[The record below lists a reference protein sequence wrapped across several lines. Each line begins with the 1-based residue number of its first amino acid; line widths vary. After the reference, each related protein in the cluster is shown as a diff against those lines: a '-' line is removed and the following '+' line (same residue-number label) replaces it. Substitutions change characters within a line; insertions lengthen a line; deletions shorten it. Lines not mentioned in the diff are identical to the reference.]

1 MENDVLENDVLEN
14 DESLEEENNK
24 IFKVLVCIDGSD
36 ESYRGLRYA
45 VRLGLGVDTDLTLL
59 YVRRADKELSTGGL
73 DMRMTRENMLDW
85 GLELPGMNYLRKGL
99 DLLTEMGYLDGEWS
113 SKTTHVDT
121 KGDPLGNNKVVYT
134 NEHGRKVTLK
144 LMVAPSAEIGILDE
158 CDAGEYNLA
167 IVSASDRGD
176 DDDIESIFVNSVS
189 QRVASE
195 AHCSVIIA
203 KGLAESHGHM
213 VCVNGSSSSLNTAR
227 NDAILAS
234 RCDCPVYLFTVT
246 KDEKGIEKAQ
256 AVIDE
261 ARTVIEEAG
270 YSIEGEKIAV
280 GDPVDCIIEEGCNYS
295 ITVLC
300 GEHGTGMRRFLKSSI
315 TTSIIEG
322 AKSSVMLSR

>member
-1 MENDVLENDVLEN
+1 MENDVLD
-14 DESLEEENNK
+14 DEVSLEEEKNN

-85 GLELPGMNYLRKGL
+85 GLELPGMDYLRRGL

-121 KGDPLGNNKVVYT
+121 KGDPLGNNQVDYT
-134 NEHGRKVTLK
+134 NEHGRKVKLK
-144 LMVAPSAEIGILDE
+144 LLVAPSAEIGILDE

-167 IVSASDRGD
+167 IVSAGDRD
-176 DDDIESIFVNSVS
+176 DEDDLESLFVNSVS
-189 QRVASE
+189 QRMATE

-203 KGLAESHGHM
+203 KGLEESHGHM
-213 VCVNGSSSSLNTAR
+213 VCLNGSSSSLNTAR

-234 RCDCPVYLFTVT
+234 RCDCPVYLFSVA

-261 ARTVIEEAG
+261 ARTVIEETG
-270 YSIEGEKIAV
+270 HRIEGEKVAV

-295 ITVLC
+295 MIVLC